1 MMKFPVNNSASR
13 ARGLCLG
20 ALLLSLLLGANF
32 SQAQEA
38 PRPEGST
45 PIKPP
50 MIKPPMN
57 RSQNANSGG
66 VKTSSKRRKTTTRR
80 RRRARKARTVREFV
94 DTEIVDVPLAGGMPR
109 RQRPISGGVLNG
121 KAKTL
126 PQPEYPAIAKN
137 AHAAGTVVV
146 QVIIDERGDVISAR
160 AVSGHRLLR
169 QAAIDAARQAKF
181 TPTLLSGQPLMV
193 TGTLSYDFVP

>member
-20 ALLLSLLLGANF
+20 ALLLSLLLGVNF

-66 VKTSSKRRKTTTRR
+66 VKPSSKRRKTTRR
-80 RRRARKARTVREFV
+80 RRRARNKVTTV
-94 DTEIVDVPLAGGMPR
+94 TEVVDVSMRAGRSAGPR
-109 RQRPISGGVLNG
+109 ITRPISGGVLNG
-121 KAKTL
+121 KAKSL
-126 PQPEYPAIAKN
+126 PQPEYPAIAKS

-169 QAAIDAARQAKF
+169 QAAVDAAQQAKF
-181 TPTLLSGQPLMV
+181 TPTLLSGQPVMV
-193 TGTLSYDFVP
+193 TGTLTYDFVP

>member
-1 MMKFPVNNSASR
+1 MKFPVNQSAPR
-13 ARGLCLG
+13 ARRVYLG
-20 ALLLSLLLGANF
+20 ALLLSLLLCASF

-80 RRRARKARTVREFV
+80 RRRARNKVTTV
-94 DTEIVDVPLAGGMPR
+94 TEVVDVSMRAGRTAGPR
-109 RQRPISGGVLNG
+109 ITRPVSGGVLNG

-126 PQPEYPAIAKN
+126 PQPEYPAIAKS

-146 QVIIDERGDVISAR
+146 QVIIDERGDVISAH

-181 TPTLLSGQPLMV
+181 TPTLLSGQPVLV
-193 TGTLSYDFVP
+193 TGTLSYVFVP